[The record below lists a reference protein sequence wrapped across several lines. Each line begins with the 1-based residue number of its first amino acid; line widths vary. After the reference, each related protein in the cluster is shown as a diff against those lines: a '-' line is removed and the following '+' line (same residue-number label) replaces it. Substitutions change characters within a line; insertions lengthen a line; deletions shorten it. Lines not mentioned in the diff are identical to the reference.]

1 MLQGYQLSQEPEVP
15 QEVLF
20 AAPTGG
26 GFFLD
31 LMGLHV
37 KRFARHT
44 SMLLAICIITSIAG
58 HGLIITL
65 FDRLSPF
72 SLGTAISEPATVQV
86 ELTGSKS
93 AKTVIPPPA
102 STKRKETS
110 RPVDTG
116 TPPTATD
123 IPVPATEPAEH
134 RQPSAAAEQPSVA
147 APPDPGQ
154 TVQPDVFTLT
164 AEHILPV
171 QQERL
176 TYQISLAGMPVGTA
190 HLEATNR
197 QGELRIISS
206 IRSNSAISAFYP
218 VNDSTDTRL
227 IKGRY
232 LLTRIRLHEGFF
244 VSDTGFNLM
253 FHEKKIFW
261 VDRLKN
267 RYSNE
272 PLESMDTLD
281 FISGFYFLR
290 LQPLKIGTT
299 ITLRLYDGDT
309 TVLVPVE
316 VLRQEQLALPGLRS
330 VETLVIK
337 PTFSKSGFFKN
348 NHDLLIWLT
357 NDENRVP
364 VRIESTTPIGRIV
377 AELVASERILPAA
390 AQEPVSSIVPADKM
404 QYR

>member
-1 MLQGYQLSQEPEVP
+1 MKLNQRLKTERTRLFLTISILLSLLGHCFAVVMLE
-15 QEVLF
+15 
-20 AAPTGG
+20 
-26 GFFLD
+26 
-31 LMGLHV
+31 
-37 KRFARHT
+37 RF
-44 SMLLAICIITSIAG
+44 G
-58 HGLIITL
+58 
-65 FDRLSPF
+65 PF
-72 SLGTAISEPATVQV
+72 NFNTAI
-86 ELTGSKS
+86 
-93 AKTVIPPPA
+93 
-102 STKRKETS
+102 
-110 RPVDTG
+110 
-116 TPPTATD
+116 
-123 IPVPATEPAEH
+123 TEPAVVMVDIGNIGNKLVLDA
-134 RQPSAAAEQPSVA
+134 QISKA
-147 APPDPGQ
+147 APLPIEQKEERFIAPAVLQAPSTLPPEVAPLPTELPD
-154 TVQPDVFTLT
+154 TTSVQQAGPVRHQQPAIAPQHVSSPKTESFQLSPDSIV
-164 AEHILPV
+164 PV
-171 QQERL
+171 QLERL
-176 TYQISLAGMPVGTA
+176 TYQINLAGMPVGSA
-190 HLEATNR
+190 QLEASNKH
-197 QGELRIISS
+197 GELRITSS

-281 FISGFYFLR
+281 FISGFYFMR

-299 ITLRLYDGDT
+299 ITLSLYDGDT